1 MYKHSRDLEND
12 AVFGDQMKE
21 LVKLIG
27 RIEDKFDTKIYID
40 SKVFNHKIWANLCVG
55 LHGDKDVVNLVVIKF
70 IVWQNK
76 TINYYDPHLL
86 VYPIKDLLD
95 KEDCNAII

>member
-40 SKVFNHKIWANLCVG
+40 SKVFNHKIW
-55 LHGDKDVVNLVVIKF
+55 
-70 IVWQNK
+70 
-76 TINYYDPHLL
+76 T
-86 VYPIKDLLD
+86 KDLLE
-95 KEDCNAII
+95 KEDCNAVI